1 MPVIPPPKV
10 KEEDRPPSPDSV
22 ISPSL
27 LRLIWEV
34 LNDTSGALEES
45 LSYDHWLDP
54 FSVVQL
60 DDNNLDNLTSALG
73 ITMTRSRGA
82 LSPSELAA
90 LQADLNRV
98 PLHKSKKKSLL
109 VLKVYFWWYQREH
122 GRRPD
127 FDTITKED
135 FDSFRISPHWNPDYL
150 FTTLP
155 VSNIQSRSSRLSP
168 AEEFKGG
175 IKRDQSH
182 YTVFKDE
189 KQWDAWR

>member
-1 MPVIPPPKV
+1 MGSFDASAPSSQAKA
-10 KEEDRPPSPDSV
+10 EDQPASPDQV

-27 LRLIWEV
+27 LRLIREV

-60 DDNNLDNLTSALG
+60 DEKDLDDLTSAPG

-90 LQADLNRV
+90 LQADLNRT

-109 VLKVYFWWYQREH
+109 VLKGYF
-122 GRRPD
+122 
-127 FDTITKED
+127 
-135 FDSFRISPHWNPDYL
+135 
-150 FTTLP
+150 
-155 VSNIQSRSSRLSP
+155 
-168 AEEFKGG
+168 
-175 IKRDQSH
+175 
-182 YTVFKDE
+182 
-189 KQWDAWR
+189 